1 MPRNGRAATVEGEST
16 QPLDAAAQAL
26 LDGGRTVVDQLPQ
39 AVDGARGAIQAA
51 KDRADRLSDQGV
63 VAAVAFSL
71 GVTLGL
77 ALAGA
82 PRAIL
87 ALALVPAVITVQ
99 SASDRGLRP
108 SLMLA

>member
-1 MPRNGRAATVEGEST
+1 MPRNGAAAEAEPT
-16 QPLDAAAQAL
+16 QPIDAAAQAL
-26 LDGGRTVVDQLPQ
+26 LDGGRTVAGQLPQ
-39 AVDGARGAIQAA
+39 AVEGARGVIQAGR
-51 KDRADRLSDQGV
+51 DRADRLSDQGV

-82 PRAIL
+82 PRVIL

-108 SLMLA
+108 SLVLA